1 MQIVA
6 DQRPCSRARAA
17 DELVEQLDR
26 EEDENGAAG
35 AAYEATELRAGAC
48 HDGRILD
55 AKRWQRK
62 AHSQS
67 RYGRVP

>member
-1 MQIVA
+1 MQVVA

-26 EEDENGAAG
+26 KQDSNGAAG

-48 HDGRILD
+48 HDDHILGVT
-55 AKRWQRK
+55 RRQRK
-62 AHSQS
+62 ANSEA
-67 RYGRVP
+67 RRP